1 MEVKTYTNKDEQ
13 FYPTPKSLLDK
24 ITASL
29 KWSKITS
36 VLEPSAGKG
45 DIADYVK
52 EKLNTPYTR
61 YDIQIDCIEKD
72 PALRK
77 MLEGKEYHV
86 IHDDFLTYHGQ
97 YHYDLIILNPPFNEG
112 DKHLEKALDIQK
124 NGGNIICILNAET
137 IDNPCTNRRKALVQK
152 LEKYQADISYYD
164 DAFDTEDVDR
174 KTNVRIAVVKV
185 QIPETEFSSQ
195 IYEKLK
201 QKRYSELQID
211 EEITDVAVNDLVK
224 NIVKQYELEVDA
236 GIALI
241 REYKGMKKYIMS
253 SIKEDYASPMLTLK
267 VGDHDCSENAYI
279 YSVRRKYWNALFRN
293 DEFMKNMTDDQQQ
306 SYLSQVDTLIH
317 YDFSFCNIK
326 EIQTQMAQTMVKGIE
341 DCIIKMF
348 DECSN
353 AHSWYPECS
362 KNIHFY
368 NGWCTNKAWIVNQKV
383 ILPISIFYKDY
394 SNTTKISTSS
404 YYHTCNVNLLHDLEK
419 VFNYLGGTPQTA
431 WDSYDTMRY
440 VEKSEQIKNVR
451 FRYFTVNFF
460 KKGTAHITFTDENL
474 DTLKKFNIF
483 GSQQKGWLPPSYGKK
498 KYQDMTPEEKS
509 VINEFQG
516 EDDYRYTMEHADQF
530 IYDPKS
536 SVPLLTQIS

>member
-1 MEVKTYTNKDEQ
+1 MKTNFTEQDLQ
-13 FYPTPKSLLDK
+13 FYPTPKSLLDR
-24 ITASL
+24 ITDSL
-29 KWSKITS
+29 KWNKITS

-77 MLEGKEYHV
+77 ILEGKEYHV

-112 DKHLEKALDIQK
+112 DKHLEKALD
-124 NGGNIICILNAET
+124 
-137 IDNPCTNRRKALVQK
+137 
-152 LEKYQADISYYD
+152 
-164 DAFDTEDVDR
+164 
-174 KTNVRIAVVKV
+174 
-185 QIPETEFSSQ
+185 
-195 IYEKLK
+195 
-201 QKRYSELQID
+201 
-211 EEITDVAVNDLVK
+211 
-224 NIVKQYELEVDA
+224 
-236 GIALI
+236 
-241 REYKGMKKYIMS
+241 MS

-293 DEFMKNMTDDQQQ
+293 DEFMKNMTNDQQQ

-348 DECSN
+348 DKCSN

-362 KNIHFY
+362 KNIHYY

-404 YYHTCNVNLLHDLEK
+404 YYNTCNVNLLHDLEK

-460 KKGTAHITFTDENL
+460 KKGTAHITFTDENF

-483 GSQQKGWLPPSYGKK
+483 GSQQKGCFIIISFYKSRTEPAARRLCTCTCRNSIKK
-498 KYQDMTPEEKS
+498 
-509 VINEFQG
+509 
-516 EDDYRYTMEHADQF
+516 
-530 IYDPKS
+530 
-536 SVPLLTQIS
+536 